1 MQEALVWTLTKNG
14 GYIVKSWYNVAK
26 QMRKEENHSGEC
38 SVQRANNPIWSR
50 IWKAKVPNK
59 VKIFSW
65 RACQNILPTQD
76 NLVHVIEDARCCFC

>member
-14 GYIVKSWYNVAK
+14 GYIVKSGYNVAK

-38 SVQRANNPIWSR
+38 SVQRANNPVWLR